1 MPPELVY
8 LPPNVPLNLYDFACW
23 ARGTIAPLLIVISRR
38 TVQTHISHALAKLG
52 VASRRELAAE
62 AVRHAGWRIRVASP
76 GEQMEQP
83 EPAREGDAR
92 TIVDGQDA

>member
-1 MPPELVY
+1 VVRLAAERLTNPE
-8 LPPNVPLNLYDFACW
+8 
-23 ARGTIAPLLIVISRR
+23 IAERLFISRR

-62 AVRHAGWRIRVASP
+62 AVRQAGWRIRVEGL

-83 EPAREGDAR
+83 EPAREGDPR

>member
-1 MPPELVY
+1 LTETELKVVRLVAERLTNPE
-8 LPPNVPLNLYDFACW
+8 
-23 ARGTIAPLLIVISRR
+23 IAERLFISRR

-62 AVRHAGWRIRVASP
+62 AVRQAGWRIRVEGP

-83 EPAREGDAR
+83 EPARERDPRA
-92 TIVDGQDA
+92 IVDGQDA